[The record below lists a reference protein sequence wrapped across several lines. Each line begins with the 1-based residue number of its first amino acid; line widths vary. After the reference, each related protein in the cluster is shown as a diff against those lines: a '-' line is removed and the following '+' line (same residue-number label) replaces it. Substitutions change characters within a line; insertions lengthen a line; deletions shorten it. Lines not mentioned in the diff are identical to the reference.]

1 MVRLLS
7 ISPVLKWIRKAERR
21 VLASLPS
28 LLAAKVRAM
37 LFGLTLKTSERD
49 VEIRKGLK
57 SIEIVL
63 LNGFTANHAR
73 IPHFLERRNKTDGRK
88 SYSSNCVL
96 IVLKA
101 KRSKA
106 CEVVSFIPWFCLHIL
121 AMPLSY
127 FVSEDGYWVLGIWQD
142 LQLQGVKICV
152 RWLLIS

>member
-1 MVRLLS
+1 
-7 ISPVLKWIRKAERR
+7 
-21 VLASLPS
+21 
-28 LLAAKVRAM
+28 M

-63 LNGFTANHAR
+63 LHGFTANDSR

-101 KRSKA
+101 KRPKA
-106 CEVVSFIPWFCLHIL
+106 CEVVSFI
-121 AMPLSY
+121 S
-127 FVSEDGYWVLGIWQD
+127 
-142 LQLQGVKICV
+142 
-152 RWLLIS
+152 